1 MIKKVTIAYEKYD
14 FHEVFHSIH
23 HFCVVDMSSIY
34 FDILKDRLYTA
45 KADSNGR
52 RASQWVLSE
61 ILLALTGLMAPVLS
75 FTSEE
80 VWGYILSQKSEDF
93 GELSRAVRTQKSER
107 KIQETEDRI
116 QNTDE
121 SVFFSTFPEA
131 REEFIDEELEERWRN
146 LLRVRDEVNKALE
159 IKRAEKFIGNSLEAK
174 VILSPPADYR
184 DLLDQYKDFLQ
195 TFFIVSQADIA
206 EKSLDGSYNSTEIDG
221 LAVKVEKASGSK
233 CLRCWNRKES
243 VGRFEDSPDICER
256 CYNVV
261 K

>member
-1 MIKKVTIAYEKYD
+1 
-14 FHEVFHSIH
+14 
-23 HFCVVDMSSIY
+23 
-34 FDILKDRLYTA
+34 
-45 KADSNGR
+45 
-52 RASQWVLSE
+52 
-61 ILLALTGLMAPVLS
+61 MAPVLS